1 MLKQVSD
8 EGEVQEIEEST
19 SDDEEQDPSVLHG
32 IDEQSETERERHANS
47 VDNGMHIVLPQWR
60 KFKNIFARISRTG
73 AGANI
78 VCLVVES
85 APNIDDEI
93 LVKIR

>member
-1 MLKQVSD
+1 MKVKFRRLKRARLTTKSRTPACHTGLMISLRPRD
-8 EGEVQEIEEST
+8 
-19 SDDEEQDPSVLHG
+19 
-32 IDEQSETERERHANS
+32 RHANS

-60 KFKNIFARISRTG
+60 TFKNIFARISRTG

-85 APNIDDEI
+85 APNIEDEV
-93 LVKIR
+93 LVKIQ